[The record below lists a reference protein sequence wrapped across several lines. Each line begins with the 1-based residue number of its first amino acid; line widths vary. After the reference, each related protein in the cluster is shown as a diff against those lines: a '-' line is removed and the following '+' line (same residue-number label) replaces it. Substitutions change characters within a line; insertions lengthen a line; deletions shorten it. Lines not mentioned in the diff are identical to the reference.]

1 MLKRTYLHAA
11 NFMTERKVFRNE
23 EELLNDL
30 NFTGMQGDDAS
41 VTFLFFLALLHLPS
55 FVFFSSQPSNHP
67 STHDLVG
74 PLLFRKL

>member
-23 EELLNDL
+23 EELLNDQ

-41 VTFLFFLALLHLPS
+41 VTFLFSCPS
-55 FVFFSSQPSNHP
+55 SFTFIVFSSQPSNHP